1 LVRTKGQACAKIR
14 RRSSLPFS
22 LSMEAFLDAQ
32 PLLATAKGGGPC
44 LALPCPALPWCLCLP
59 AAAREMA
66 AYTERIVSPAHRP
79 VRPAINSVHAVTER
93 LGAEPPVVG
102 RSAPAGQ
109 AQPHAPRNGRTKRDV
124 GYPARAAPGRGRR
137 LDSALSV
144 FARPAWL
151 AAACRK
157 LVVRVHCLRY
167 MAS

>member
-1 LVRTKGQACAKIR
+1 
-14 RRSSLPFS
+14 
-22 LSMEAFLDAQ
+22 MEAFLDAQ

-109 AQPHAPRNGRTKRDV
+109 ATA
-124 GYPARAAPGRGRR
+124 ARAEERKNEARR
-137 LDSALSV
+137 RVPRARSAGQGPQVGFCSV
-144 FARPAWL
+144 CVRPAGVARGSVPQAGRPCAL
-151 AAACRK
+151 FTLHGQLK
-157 LVVRVHCLRY
+157 H
-167 MAS
+167 